1 MRRIATRFRYG
12 SWDGSQQS
20 PLSAD
25 DVLGAIAEDLMEY
38 GDLKWAMRNLMSRG
52 MPMPDGGY
60 MQGLRDMLKQLR
72 DKKRE
77 RLQQFDLSSVMQ
89 DIEKKLAEILA
100 MEQSTINEWLDQDNQ
115 EFANDVLQKIAERS
129 QETLDEL
136 PNDPAGKMKALETYE
151 FLNPDAQRKYLELLN
166 ELRKAM
172 AQTFFQNVEN
182 MVKDLSD
189 GDIERMKD
197 MVQAMN
203 DMLVKKI
210 AGEDP
215 KFEDFMDKFG
225 DMFGDNPPKTL
236 DELLDQMRRQMA
248 ASQSLMNSLTSEQQ
262 QQLQALMSDRLGDPE
277 LESALRK
284 LTQEMDFLDPQG
296 SRYRFEGTEQVD
308 LDAAM
313 ELMDEMHQIDDLMA
327 QVQAAERGGDPDHID
342 SELVESLLGDDAMES
357 IDDLKK
363 LLDAL
368 EEAGYVRPTG
378 DDKWEIT
385 PRGSR
390 MIGQRALGEIY
401 ARLRRQSLGNHAI
414 PEEGRFGERLEQ
426 TKTHEFGDPFHLH
439 MPRTIRNA
447 IDRDGPRTPVHLRH
461 EDFEIYRSEQVTST
475 ATAMLVDL
483 SWSMAL
489 RGSFQ
494 SAKKVALALHNLI
507 TSQYP
512 RDSFYIIGFAAYAR
526 ELKAHDLPFLQW
538 DEYLLGTNMQHALL
552 LAERLLA
559 KHDASTKQVIM
570 ISDGEPTAHLEKG
583 QAQFAYPPTSATIRE
598 TYKAVK
604 RCTQKGI
611 AINTFMLDANQYL
624 KEFMDD
630 IARINGG
637 RVFYTSPEK
646 LGEYILVDYVQH
658 KRKKLAGR

>member
-1 MRRIATRFRYG
+1 
-12 SWDGSQQS
+12 
-20 PLSAD
+20 
-25 DVLGAIAEDLMEY
+25 
-38 GDLKWAMRNLMSRG
+38 MSRG

-248 ASQSLMNSLTSEQQ
+248 ASQS
-262 QQLQALMSDRLGDPE
+262 
-277 LESALRK
+277 
-284 LTQEMDFLDPQG
+284 
-296 SRYRFEGTEQVD
+296 
-308 LDAAM
+308 
-313 ELMDEMHQIDDLMA
+313 
-327 QVQAAERGGDPDHID
+327 
-342 SELVESLLGDDAMES
+342 
-357 IDDLKK
+357 
-363 LLDAL
+363 
-368 EEAGYVRPTG
+368 
-378 DDKWEIT
+378 
-385 PRGSR
+385 
-390 MIGQRALGEIY
+390 
-401 ARLRRQSLGNHAI
+401 
-414 PEEGRFGERLEQ
+414 
-426 TKTHEFGDPFHLH
+426 
-439 MPRTIRNA
+439 
-447 IDRDGPRTPVHLRH
+447 
-461 EDFEIYRSEQVTST
+461 
-475 ATAMLVDL
+475 
-483 SWSMAL
+483 
-489 RGSFQ
+489 
-494 SAKKVALALHNLI
+494 
-507 TSQYP
+507 
-512 RDSFYIIGFAAYAR
+512 
-526 ELKAHDLPFLQW
+526 
-538 DEYLLGTNMQHALL
+538 
-552 LAERLLA
+552 
-559 KHDASTKQVIM
+559 
-570 ISDGEPTAHLEKG
+570 
-583 QAQFAYPPTSATIRE
+583 
-598 TYKAVK
+598 
-604 RCTQKGI
+604 
-611 AINTFMLDANQYL
+611 
-624 KEFMDD
+624 
-630 IARINGG
+630 
-637 RVFYTSPEK
+637 
-646 LGEYILVDYVQH
+646 
-658 KRKKLAGR
+658 